1 MLGQDGQSVVLDGE
15 DWDIQG
21 FDKSVVLDGEQFNVL
36 GFYEI
41 SSGGDKQSNTFIKQ
55 ERERP
60 SSRVQ
65 WFAVIPS
72 GRAGKVAADIIWNK
86 GYAQLRPMVRN
97 DSEWTGGQTT
107 SS

>member
-1 MLGQDGQSVVLDGE
+1 MLGQDGSVVLDGE
-15 DWDIQG
+15 HYNIQG
-21 FDKSVVLDGEQFNVL
+21 LDESVVLDGEQFNIL
-36 GFYEI
+36 GFYKV

-97 DSEWTGGQTT
+97 DSERTGGQTT